1 MIGRLGVT
9 LAKRQRGPRMRG
21 AITTLFA
28 ISILSSAAYA
38 VDLGKAQGAVVVDGA
53 RIDLN
58 YAYAIDHQKNEV
70 TNRRDDTRVV
80 LTDKPLP
87 DGTKLDDIDYSF
99 PEGTLG
105 MVICVSHED
114 KVSHVVVQHAKG
126 MYDAGFFESEPI
138 YSFRRVKSDRGSI
151 AGSVSARR
159 VKTNTMTFSCDVDFD
174 APIK

>member
-1 MIGRLGVT
+1 
-9 LAKRQRGPRMRG
+9 MRG
-21 AITTLFA
+21 AIITLFA
-28 ISILSSAAYA
+28 VSIFSGAAYA
-38 VDLGKAQGAVVVDGA
+38 VDLGKAQGFVVVDGA

-58 YAYAIDHQKNEV
+58 YAYATDHQKNEV

-99 PEGTLG
+99 PDGTFG
-105 MVICVSHED
+105 MVICVSHDD

-126 MYDAGFFESEPI
+126 MYDAGFFEGDPT
-138 YSFRRVKSDRGSI
+138 YAFKRVKSDHGSI
-151 AGSVSARR
+151 AGNVSARR

>member
-1 MIGRLGVT
+1 
-9 LAKRQRGPRMRG
+9 MRG

-28 ISILSSAAYA
+28 VAILSGAAYA
-38 VDLGKAQGAVVVDGA
+38 VDLGKAQGAVIVDGA

-58 YAYAIDHQKNEV
+58 YAYAVEHQKNEV

-87 DGTKLDDIDYSF
+87 DGTKLDEIDYSF
-99 PEGTLG
+99 PDGTFG
-105 MVICVSHED
+105 MVVCVSHDD
-114 KVSHVVVQHAKG
+114 KVSHVVVQYAKG
-126 MYDAGFFESEPI
+126 MYDAGFFDGDAGYAFKRAKSEN
-138 YSFRRVKSDRGSI
+138 GSI
-151 AGSVSARR
+151 AGNVLAKR

>member
-1 MIGRLGVT
+1 
-9 LAKRQRGPRMRG
+9 MRG
-21 AITTLFA
+21 AIITLFA
-28 ISILSSAAYA
+28 VSIFSGAAYA
-38 VDLGKAQGAVVVDGA
+38 VDLGKAQGFVVVDGA

-58 YAYAIDHQKNEV
+58 YAYATDHQKNEV

-99 PEGTLG
+99 PDGTFG
-105 MVICVSHED
+105 MVICVSHDD

-126 MYDAGFFESEPI
+126 MYDAGFF
-138 YSFRRVKSDRGSI
+138 KSDQGSI
-151 AGSVSARR
+151 AGNVSAKR